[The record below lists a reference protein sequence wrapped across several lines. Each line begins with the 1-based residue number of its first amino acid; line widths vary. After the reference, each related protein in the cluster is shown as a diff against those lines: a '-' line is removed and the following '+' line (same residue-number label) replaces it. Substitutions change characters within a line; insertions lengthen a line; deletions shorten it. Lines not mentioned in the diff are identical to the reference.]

1 MRKIISSGV
10 ALAAAMVI
18 LTATTAYALQQTN
31 GSGLSHN
38 GASVGFNAKANLK
51 GNFTYTTHDG
61 TGFQVKCRDGYT
73 RYQNQAP
80 TSQGDLRTH
89 VTATCKDKEGTTIYM
104 EVYFI
109 DRGEPGVRDVE
120 RIFFTY
126 DAAFA
131 LDANGD
137 PAVWLTECNTGA
149 NAPCNDV
156 GIIHKG
162 NVQIH

>member
-1 MRKIISSGV
+1 MRRRMLS
-10 ALAAAMVI
+10 ALTLAAAAAVLM
-18 LTATTAYALQQTN
+18 TTTAFAMQQTN
-31 GSGLSHN
+31 GSGKSHN

-51 GNFTYTTHDG
+51 GNFTYTTHDK

-73 RYQNQAP
+73 RYQSQPP
-80 TSQGDLRTH
+80 TTQGDLRSH
-89 VTATCKDKEGTTIYM
+89 VTATCKDKDGTTIYM

-137 PAVWLTECNTGA
+137 PAVWLTKCNTGA

-156 GIIHKG
+156 GIIDKG

>member
-1 MRKIISSGV
+1 MRTRLLQSAAAAV
-10 ALAAAMVI
+10 ALVI
-18 LTATTAYALQQTN
+18 ITAGTAFALSQTN
-31 GSGLSHN
+31 GSGRSHE

-51 GNFTYTTHDG
+51 GNFTYTSHDG

-73 RYQNQAP
+73 RYQRQQP
-80 TSQGDLRTH
+80 TTQGALRTH
-89 VTATCKDKEGTTIYM
+89 VTATCTDKQRKTIYM
-104 EVYFI
+104 EVYFV

-126 DAAFA
+126 DPVFA

-137 PAVWLTECNTGA
+137 PEVYQTACNTGA
-149 NAPCNDV
+149 NAPCNDRR
-156 GIIHKG
+156 IIQAG